1 MCDRDATER
10 VPKKD
15 VNTFMASN
23 VIQLPTGP
31 RWRVLIAHQR
41 AEVRHALRT
50 LIEAENIAVV
60 EVADGEAALA
70 TLESMQFDLLVLEL
84 DLPLK
89 DGVSLMQLH
98 RVLLAHERASF
109 KPPAVIFALAPEVRS
124 NATLTDHLQTLGAA
138 AIIDDAPRGEV
149 ASLVREI
156 LQARAAQLGAG
167 KPAAA

>member
-1 MCDRDATER
+1 
-10 VPKKD
+10 
-15 VNTFMASN
+15 MASN

-60 EVADGEAALA
+60 EVTDGEAALA
-70 TLESMQFDLLVLEL
+70 ALESIQFDLLVLEL

-89 DGVSLMQLH
+89 DGVSVMQLH
-98 RVLLAHERASF
+98 RVLLAHERVSF
-109 KPPAVIFALAPEVRS
+109 KPPAVIFTLAPEVRS